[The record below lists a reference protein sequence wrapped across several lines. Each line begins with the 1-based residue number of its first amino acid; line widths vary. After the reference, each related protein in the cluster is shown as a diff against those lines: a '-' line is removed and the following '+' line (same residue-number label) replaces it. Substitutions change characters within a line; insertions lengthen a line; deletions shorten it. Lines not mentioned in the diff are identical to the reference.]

1 MQGKNIDTAR
11 KETSLDSF
19 QDEEI
24 VALCKKGEGKYFEV
38 LVRRY
43 MEKAFRIA
51 LDFTHDTEEAKDL
64 SQDAFLRAYSRIKQF
79 DGRSS
84 FYTWFYRLVVNL
96 CLDHARRKGRVVWER
111 LERELDGASEPLEMA
126 DNTATPDEEAI
137 AGEAK
142 RRADMTLKAMP
153 NKQRTAFLLRNHQG
167 LSIRDIAKVMKTTE
181 GTVRVYLHRAVAA
194 LRQSLVE
201 FV

>member
-1 MQGKNIDTAR
+1 
-11 KETSLDSF
+11 
-19 QDEEI
+19 
-24 VALCKKGEGKYFEV
+24 
-38 LVRRY
+38 

-51 LDFTHDTEEAKDL
+51 FDFTHDVETAKDL
-64 SQDAFLRAYSRIKQF
+64 SQDAFLRAFTRIKQF

-84 FYTWFYRLVVNL
+84 FYTWFYRLVVNI
-96 CLDHARRKGRVVWER
+96 CLDHLRRKGRVIWER
-111 LERELDGASEPLEMA
+111 LEKDDEDGRELPELADGA
-126 DNTATPDEEAI
+126 ATPDAHAI
-137 AGEAK
+137 AGETK
-142 RRADMTLKAMP
+142 RRVDSTLREMP

-167 LSIRDIAKVMKTTE
+167 LSIQDIAKVMKTTE

>member
-1 MQGKNIDTAR
+1 MNETAQQDLR
-11 KETSLDSF
+11 
-19 QDEEI
+19 DEEI
-24 VALCKKGEGKYFEV
+24 VALCQQGRSEVFEV
-38 LVRRY
+38 LVQKY

-51 LDFTHDTEEAKDL
+51 FDFTHNTEEAKDL
-64 SQDAFLRAYSRIKQF
+64 SQEAFLRAFSRIKQF

-84 FYTWFYRLVVNL
+84 FYTWFYRLVVNI
-96 CLDHARRKGRVVWER
+96 CLDHTRRKGRVIWER
-111 LERELDGASEPLEMA
+111 LEKETQGSTETVELA
-126 DNTATPDEEAI
+126 DNSSLPDEEAI
-137 AGEAK
+137 AAEAK
-142 RRADMTLKAMP
+142 RKADLTLEAMP

-167 LSIRDIAKVMKTTE
+167 LSIPDIAKVMKTTE

>member
-1 MQGKNIDTAR
+1 MTIDSAH
-11 KETSLDSF
+11 KLK
-19 QDEEI
+19 DEEL
-24 VALCKKGEGKYFEV
+24 VALCQQGQGEYFEI

-51 LDFTHDTEEAKDL
+51 MDFTHNTEEAKDL
-64 SQDAFLRAYSRIKQF
+64 SQDAFLRAFSRIRQF

-96 CLDHARRKGRVVWER
+96 CLDHTRRKGKIIWER
-111 LERELDGASEPLEMA
+111 IESETESASTPAWLK
-126 DNTATPDEEAI
+126 DTSSSPDENVI
-137 AGEAK
+137 AGETK
-142 RRADMTLKAMP
+142 RKVDETLEAMP

-167 LSIRDIAKVMKTTE
+167 LSVPDIAKVMKTTE
-181 GTVRVYLHRAVAA
+181 GTVRVYLHRAVTA

-201 FV
+201 CI